1 MTGNIGQVIIEVC
14 IGRTAEN
21 SHRKGYDMIAQWLD
35 EIKRTAD
42 PNELGMVLV
51 HNGIVRGTSKKGAAV
66 GGMYLTYDAAGLEKL
81 VRGYRRREGIVDIRV
96 WINSGELHVGDDIM
110 LVLVAG
116 RFRTDVLPVFES
128 LIGKIKGEIVSER
141 ETGPGIKGE

>member
-1 MTGNIGQVIIEVC
+1 MIE
-14 IGRTAEN
+14 
-21 SHRKGYDMIAQWLD
+21 QWLD
-35 EIKRTAD
+35 EIKATAD
-42 PNELGMVLV
+42 PNELGMILV
-51 HNGIVRGTSKKGAAV
+51 HNGIVRGMSKKGEAV
-66 GGMYLTYDAAGLEKL
+66 GKMLLTHDAAGLEKL
-81 VRGYRRREGIVDIRV
+81 IEQYERKDGVVDIRV

-141 ETGPGIKGE
+141 EILSGHEEGV